1 MTSPHQSEPVK
12 EEPLRTGT
20 KQRNCALSCL
30 RSNRCCRND
39 MSNCLQSCSLQILER
54 CTQCKLTALLS
65 LGFDTCWKRV
75 IHERAAFDGCT
86 NQEMLASQAANRLE
100 YRYQNK
106 HTLYTRG
113 LRCPMS
119 DYYARKQAATSQVF
133 ASKNDS
139 VRRLTRR
146 LTVHRLAPL
155 LAFVLSRNREPYG
168 REIQKFLSLV
178 IEELVNGLE
187 RLWVVFVDGI
197 CKTQGAGKVV

>member
-1 MTSPHQSEPVK
+1 MTNPHQSQPVK
-12 EEPLRTGT
+12 QEPLRTGT

-30 RSNRCCRND
+30 RSDRCCRND
-39 MSNCLQSCSLQILER
+39 MSNCLRSCSLQILER

-65 LGFDTCWKRV
+65 LGFYTCWKRV

-106 HTLYTRG
+106 HTLNTG
-113 LRCPMS
+113 SLRRAMS
-119 DYYARKQAATSQVF
+119 GYCARNQAATSQGP

-139 VRRLTRR
+139 VHRSTRR

-155 LAFVLSRNREPYG
+155 LALVLSRDRESYG
-168 REIQKFLSLV
+168 REVRKFLSLV
-178 IEELVNGLE
+178 VEELVDGLE
-187 RLWVVFVDGI
+187 RLWLVFVEGS
-197 CKTQGAGKVV
+197 C